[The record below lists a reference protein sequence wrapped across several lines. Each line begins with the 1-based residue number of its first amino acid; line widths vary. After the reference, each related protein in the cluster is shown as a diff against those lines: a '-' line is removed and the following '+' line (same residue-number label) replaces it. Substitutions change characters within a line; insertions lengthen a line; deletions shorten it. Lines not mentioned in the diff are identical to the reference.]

1 MKAAVLYEHGD
12 RDRIILEEDFPTP
25 HARPGWVVLRVRA
38 CSLNYHDIFT
48 RRGMPGIRIPF
59 PLIVGSDLAGEI
71 AELGEGVA
79 GWSEQDRVLVDPLP
93 CQETEWKFVGEQFNG
108 GRAEYCEVHSSQLMP
123 IPAEVAFET
132 AASIPLAYA
141 TAQRMMVTHGQVR
154 AGETVL
160 ILGASGGVGTA
171 CVLIAKMLGARVL
184 ACSSSEQK
192 LERLRDLGADHVID
206 YTRQRTREAVW
217 GIVGKPRVKATG
229 GVDLVVN
236 YTGGKTWQESIRC
249 LKVGGRL
256 LTCGATAG
264 FEEEIDV
271 RYIWT
276 FEHKL
281 LGSNGWRR
289 SDIQVLLDYAR
300 DGRLLPVID
309 KVFPLE
315 EIHEAERLLE
325 EREVFGKVVVQPG
338 K

>member
-1 MKAAVLYEHGD
+1 MRAAVLYEHGG

-25 HARPGWVVLRVRA
+25 RARPGWVVLRVRA

-71 AELGEGVA
+71 IEPGQGVS
-79 GWSEQDRVLVDPLP
+79 GWGEQDRVLVDPLP
-93 CQETEWKFVGEQFNG
+93 CQETEWKFIGEQLHG
-108 GRAEYCEVHSSQLMP
+108 GRAEYCEIPASQLVR
-123 IPAEVAFET
+123 IPDEVSYES

-141 TAQRMMVTHGQVR
+141 TAHRMLVTHGQVR

-171 CVLIAKMLGARVL
+171 CVLLAKMAGAQVL

-192 LERLRDLGADHVID
+192 LKRLRDLGADHVID
-206 YTRQRTREAVW
+206 YTRQSTREAVW

-325 EREVFGKVVVQPG
+325 DREVFGKVVVRPG
-338 K
+338 T

>member
-108 GRAEYCEVHSSQLMP
+108 GRAEYCEVHSSQLMR
-123 IPAEVAFET
+123 IPEEVSFET

-141 TAQRMMVTHGQVR
+141 TARRMMITHGQVR

-192 LERLRDLGADHVID
+192 LERLRDLGADNLID
-206 YTRQRTREAVW
+206 YTRQNTREAVW
-217 GIVGKPRVKATG
+217 EIVGKPRINRSG
-229 GVDLVVN
+229 GVDIVVN
-236 YTGGKTWQESIRC
+236 YTGGKTWQDSIRC

-264 FEEEIDV
+264 YKEEVDV

-289 SDIQVLLDYAR
+289 SDIEILLDYAR
-300 DGRLLPVID
+300 DGKLLPVID
-309 KVFPLE
+309 KVLPLE

-325 EREVFGKVVVQPG
+325 EREVFGKVVVHPG
-338 K
+338 G